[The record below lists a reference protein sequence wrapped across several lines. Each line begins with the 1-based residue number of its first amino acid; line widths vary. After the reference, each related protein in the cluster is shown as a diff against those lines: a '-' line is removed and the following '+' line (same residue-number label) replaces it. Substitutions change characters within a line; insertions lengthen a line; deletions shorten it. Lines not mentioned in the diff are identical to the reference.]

1 VESDDPAALDPFKD
15 ADFAQISWELYDREG
30 RWWFAFSIT
39 QDPDRPE
46 KSVKAGRLH
55 RLFIGVDETY
65 SRLYLESYAEER
77 ETARKKYHQL
87 RGLFDLLDADEVE
100 ALDAATGAV
109 VIHFSKDG
117 PQVEFESNLVEKI
130 LNGSY

>member
-1 VESDDPAALDPFKD
+1 
-15 ADFAQISWELYDREG
+15 
-30 RWWFAFSIT
+30 
-39 QDPDRPE
+39 
-46 KSVKAGRLH
+46 
-55 RLFIGVDETY
+55 
-65 SRLYLESYAEER
+65 
-77 ETARKKYHQL
+77 L

-117 PQVEFESNLVEKI
+117 PQVEFESNLVENI